1 MLESII
7 LLLNISD
14 LSRVNSYGFLNKLIF
29 KQYIYFALNVFLLEN
44 RLICGNSACAL
55 ITT

>member
-44 RLICGNSACAL
+44 RLICGK
-55 ITT
+55 